1 MAPIRLTSEPQASIK
16 DGQAIRDRLDQ
27 FNVDVTGENNYSPIR
42 IFLRDETN
50 KLVGGLLAEIWAG
63 WMHIEF
69 LWIDEPFRHKGFATQ
84 LLQAAEA
91 DAQQKGCTDVHLETF
106 SFQARPFYERFGYK
120 VFAELPDFPPGQIFY
135 FLRKTL

>member
-1 MAPIRLTSEPQASIK
+1 MAPIRLTSEPQASLN
-16 DGQAIRDRLDQ
+16 DVQSIRDRLDQ

-63 WMHIEF
+63 WIHIEF
-69 LWIDEPFRHKGFATQ
+69 LWIDEPFRHNGFATQ

-91 DAQQKGCTDVHLETF
+91 EARQKNCTDVHLETF
-106 SFQARPFYERFGYK
+106 SSQARPFSDRFAYK
-120 VFAELPDFPPGQIFY
+120 AFA
-135 FLRKTL
+135 